1 MESSDRL
8 YTRQFWLLCLSN
20 FFFAISFN
28 MMIPELPSYL
38 TSLGGGDKKGWIIGL
53 FTITACLSRPFSGK
67 LADTIGRVPVM
78 VIGSMACLLCS
89 IAYPFMTFVS
99 GFLMLRFLHGFSTGF
114 KPTGTSAY
122 VSDIVTAQRRGEA
135 MGVVGMSSNIG
146 MSFAPSIGSYITSI
160 SSMNVMFYSAAF
172 FAFLSVA
179 ILYGMKETLQKP
191 QSFQWKFLKISRNEI
206 FDPKVIPAAIV
217 MLLPYLSFGAMLT
230 LVPDLS
236 EHIGMHNKGLFFSIA
251 TFSSLITRFVG
262 GKISDKYGRIVVLKF
277 SIILITIA
285 QILLAFANTSL
296 LLTTAA
302 IVMGLGLGTF
312 SPAIMAWTIDLS
324 DDENRG
330 KSIATVYIALEIGI
344 GTGAFFSAWMY
355 GNNPN
360 NFYAT
365 FLILAVLA
373 FLAAIYLWVRGWK
386 KSVKD

>member
-1 MESSDRL
+1 MEANNKL
-8 YTRQFWLLCLSN
+8 YTTQFWLLCLSN

-38 TSLGGGDKKGWIIGL
+38 TAMGGGDKKGWIIGL
-53 FTITACLSRPFSGK
+53 FTITACISRPFSGK

-78 VIGSMACLLCS
+78 VIGSMACLVCS
-89 IAYPFMTFVS
+89 VSYPFMTFVS
-99 GFLMLRFLHGFSTGF
+99 GFMMLRFLHGFSTGF

-122 VSDIVTAQRRGEA
+122 VSDIVTPLRRGEA

-146 MSFAPSIGSYITSI
+146 MSFAPTIGSYITSV
-160 SSMNVMFYSAAF
+160 SNMNIMFYSAAF
-172 FAFLSVA
+172 FALLSVV
-179 ILYGMKETLQKP
+179 ILYGMKETLANP
-191 QSFQWKFLKISRNEI
+191 QPFKWKYLKISSNEI

-262 GKISDKYGRIVVLKF
+262 GKVSDKYGRIVVLKF
-277 SIILITIA
+277 SIVLIALA
-285 QILLAFANTSL
+285 QLIMAFANTPFL
-296 LLTTAA
+296 LIMGA

-312 SPAIMAWTIDLS
+312 SPAIMAWTIDLC
-324 DDENRG
+324 DEEHRG
-330 KSIATVYIALEIGI
+330 KAIATVYIALEIGI
-344 GTGAFFSAWMY
+344 GSGAFLSAWMY

-360 NFYAT
+360 NFYITFLLLAT
-365 FLILAVLA
+365 FAILANV
-373 FLAAIYLWVRGWK
+373 FLWVWGK
-386 KSVKD
+386 KRIA

>member
-1 MESSDRL
+1 
-8 YTRQFWLLCLSN
+8 
-20 FFFAISFN
+20 
-28 MMIPELPSYL
+28 
-38 TSLGGGDKKGWIIGL
+38 
-53 FTITACLSRPFSGK
+53 
-67 LADTIGRVPVM
+67 
-78 VIGSMACLLCS
+78 
-89 IAYPFMTFVS
+89 
-99 GFLMLRFLHGFSTGF
+99 
-114 KPTGTSAY
+114 
-122 VSDIVTAQRRGEA
+122 
-135 MGVVGMSSNIG
+135 
-146 MSFAPSIGSYITSI
+146 
-160 SSMNVMFYSAAF
+160 
-172 FAFLSVA
+172 
-179 ILYGMKETLQKP
+179 
-191 QSFQWKFLKISRNEI
+191 
-206 FDPKVIPAAIV
+206 

-285 QILLAFANTSL
+285 QILLAFANTPL

-324 DDENRG
+324 DNENRG

-365 FLILAVLA
+365 FLILAALA
-373 FLAAIYLWVRGWK
+373 FLAAIYLWVREWK
-386 KSVKD
+386 RV